1 MGFYTIMT
9 TKPRSEWVR
18 QANEGMGVMQS
29 KGYKN
34 IEEFAEKDKE
44 NCSKMLQA
52 FDALGASVDEK
63 LAKKCGLRR
72 YVDER
77 KLGEVI

>member
-1 MGFYTIMT
+1 MGFYTFIT
-9 TKPRSEWVR
+9 AKPRSEWVR
-18 QANEGMGVMQS
+18 QADEGMEAMQR
-29 KGYKN
+29 KGIKTLD
-34 IEEFAEKDKE
+34 EFAEKDKE